1 MLVISGLMLRLLRF
15 VAAVAGVAYLS
26 TACAPDG
33 RAEPVAGQV
42 FDYSRPYGAE
52 TEPKTLIYNLIG
64 RWFPTEE
71 IVRLDNDTMTPEVW
85 CAREPTHIQVFLSG
99 IRIQCDRGPR
109 LETAIARVDRH
120 RSTGGIQLV
129 LRPVDGSDLR
139 TLVFERVV
147 GTTAV
152 IQGSPCFG
160 LRATQY
166 ERFPRIETLRRQILG
181 SQRCERI
188 RSKPAPRTP

>member
-1 MLVISGLMLRLLRF
+1 MVRLRFF
-15 VAAVAGVAYLS
+15 VAALVGAICASV
-26 TACAPDG
+26 ACAPDG
-33 RAEPVAGQV
+33 GMDSVDQS

-52 TEPKTLIYNLIG
+52 TDAKTLVYNLIG

-71 IVRLDNDTMTPEVW
+71 IVRLDNDTMTPEAW
-85 CAREPTHIQVFLSG
+85 CAREPTHVEILLSG
-99 IRIQCDRGPR
+99 ARVQCDSGPR

-120 RSTGGIQLV
+120 HASGGIQLV
-129 LRPVDGSDLR
+129 LRPIDGSDLR

-152 IQGSPCFG
+152 IQGSPCFDM
-160 LRATQY
+160 RATQY

-181 SQRCERI
+181 SQRCERL
-188 RSKPAPRTP
+188 RGVLSDRTP